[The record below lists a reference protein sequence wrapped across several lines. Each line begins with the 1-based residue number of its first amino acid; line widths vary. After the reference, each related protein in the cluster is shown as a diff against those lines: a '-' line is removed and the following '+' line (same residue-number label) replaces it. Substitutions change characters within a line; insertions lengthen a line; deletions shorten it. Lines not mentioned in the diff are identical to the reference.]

1 MTTTPSRLRDDER
14 GLSPFVL
21 LAGVVAFAIVSVGLI
36 AGLVASMQVSATMQ
50 VNAQVAEA
58 AGAAAREPV
67 RQGFDA
73 AKGQPATSTLQFDIG
88 AFTAT
93 ATRTIE
99 VNTASRAARITVAVG
114 KFNGSEFADPA
125 TCSTAPANCIIV
137 TEMVAGG
144 PA

>member
-1 MTTTPSRLRDDER
+1 MTTTPARLRDDER

-21 LAGVVAFAIVSVGLI
+21 LAGVAAFVIISVGLI

-50 VNAQVAEA
+50 VNAQLSEA

-67 RQGFDA
+67 RQGYDA
-73 AKGQPATSTLQFDIG
+73 ATGQPATSTLQFDIG
-88 AFTAT
+88 VFTAN

-99 VNTASRAARITVAVG
+99 VNNTTRAARITVAVG
-114 KFNGSEFADPA
+114 KFNGSEFADPT
-125 TCSTAPANCIIV
+125 TCSATPDNCIIV